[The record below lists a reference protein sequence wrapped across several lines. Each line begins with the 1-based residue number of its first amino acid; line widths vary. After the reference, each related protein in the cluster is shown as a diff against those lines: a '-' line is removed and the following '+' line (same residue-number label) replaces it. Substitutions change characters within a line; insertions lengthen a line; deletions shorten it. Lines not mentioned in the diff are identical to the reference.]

1 MSNVT
6 LFNQEVPDYL
16 KNSQPSA
23 LTKSLAGSTGNKRL
37 SIRGSVFRMVVG
49 GEEVRKAEGR
59 SLQVIIVNG
68 APKNSR
74 TFYAG
79 TYSADN
85 KAPPSCWSNNGD
97 VPDAAVEE
105 PAHSNCQECPNN
117 IKGSGQGTS
126 RACRFSRRLALQIVG
141 DPTED
146 VYQFVLPSQ
155 SIFGKGDGDNMPFE
169 QYAKYLSGNG
179 RSIEDVI
186 TEMSFDTDSA
196 TPKLFFKAVAHVS
209 REQHESAIKAGK
221 SDEAKR
227 AIVFTVSQ
235 TDAGKKLIKLVESK
249 PVEAKG
255 ENTDGADDEVAEPKK
270 RESTKPKV
278 MDTGKKDLAE
288 VMKKWE

>member
-1 MSNVT
+1 
-6 LFNQEVPDYL
+6 
-16 KNSQPSA
+16 
-23 LTKSLAGSTGNKRL
+23 
-37 SIRGSVFRMVVG
+37 
-49 GEEVRKAEGR
+49 
-59 SLQVIIVNG
+59 
-68 APKNSR
+68 
-74 TFYAG
+74 
-79 TYSADN
+79 
-85 KAPPSCWSNNGD
+85 
-97 VPDAAVEE
+97 VPDAGVEE
-105 PAHSNCQECPNN
+105 PVHSNCQDCPNN
-117 IKGSGQGTS
+117 VKGSGQGSS
-126 RACRFSRRLALQIVG
+126 RACRFSRRLALQVVG

-209 REQHESAIKAGK
+209 KEQHESAVKAGK

-227 AIVFTVSQ
+227 AIVFTVAQ
-235 TDAGKKLIKLVESK
+235 TDGVKKLAS
-249 PVEAKG
+249 PAEAKA
-255 ENTDGADDEVAEPKK
+255 EASDGAEDEVAEPKK

-278 MDTGKKDLAE
+278 TDAGKKDLAE

>member
-1 MSNVT
+1 MSNVS

-23 LTKSLAGSTGNKRL
+23 LTKALAGNTGNKRL

-49 GEEVRKAEGR
+49 GEEVKKAEGR
-59 SLQVIIVNG
+59 TLQVIIVNG

-79 TYSADN
+79 AYSADN

-97 VPDAAVEE
+97 VPDAGVEE
-105 PAHSNCQECPNN
+105 PVHSNCQDCPNN
-117 IKGSGQGTS
+117 VKGSGQGSS
-126 RACRFSRRLALQIVG
+126 RACRFSRRLALQVVG

-209 REQHESAIKAGK
+209 KEQHESAVKAGK

-227 AIVFTVSQ
+227 AIVFTVAQ
-235 TDAGKKLIKLVESK
+235 TDGVKRLASPAAAKA
-249 PVEAKG
+249 EAS
-255 ENTDGADDEVAEPKK
+255 DGAEDEVAEPKK

-278 MDTGKKDLAE
+278 TDAGKKDLAE

>member
-1 MSNVT
+1 MSNVS

-23 LTKSLAGSTGNKRL
+23 LTKALAGNTGNKRL

-49 GEEVRKAEGR
+49 GEEVKKAEGR
-59 SLQVIIVNG
+59 TLQVIIVNG

-79 TYSADN
+79 AYSADN

-97 VPDAAVEE
+97 VPDAGVEE
-105 PAHSNCQECPNN
+105 PVHSNCQDCPNN
-117 IKGSGQGTS
+117 VKGSGQGSS
-126 RACRFSRRLALQIVG
+126 RACRFSRRLALQVVG

-209 REQHESAIKAGK
+209 KEQHESAVKAGK

-227 AIVFTVSQ
+227 AIVFTVAQ
-235 TDAGKKLIKLVESK
+235 TDGVKKLAK
-249 PVEAKG
+249 PAAAKAEAS
-255 ENTDGADDEVAEPKK
+255 DGAEDEVAEPKK

-278 MDTGKKDLAE
+278 TDAGKKDLAE

>member
-1 MSNVT
+1 MSNVS

-23 LTKSLAGSTGNKRL
+23 LTKALAGNTGNKRL

-49 GEEVRKAEGR
+49 GEEVKKAEGR
-59 SLQVIIVNG
+59 TLQVIIVNG

-79 TYSADN
+79 AYSADN

-97 VPDAAVEE
+97 VPDAGVEE
-105 PAHSNCQECPNN
+105 PVHSNCQDCPNN
-117 IKGSGQGTS
+117 VKGSGQGSS
-126 RACRFSRRLALQIVG
+126 RACRFSRRLALQVVG

-209 REQHESAIKAGK
+209 KEQHESAVKAGK

-227 AIVFTVSQ
+227 AIVFTVAQ
-235 TDAGKKLIKLVESK
+235 TDGVKKLASPAAAKA
-249 PVEAKG
+249 EAS
-255 ENTDGADDEVAEPKK
+255 DGAEDEVAEPKK

-278 MDTGKKDLAE
+278 TDAGKKDLAE